1 MKSIIKYTVIL
12 SCLVSA
18 VSCSLFQLDNYDAP
32 EEILR
37 GEVIDAETGERVL
50 TDQGSEG
57 IRVRLIETSWEGN
70 VAALEFSSS
79 PGESINHMN

>member
-37 GEVIDAETGERVL
+37 GEVIDAETGEIFELEKRG
-50 TDQGSEG
+50 QA
-57 IRVRLIETSWEGN
+57 RLID
-70 VAALEFSSS
+70 
-79 PGESINHMN
+79 